1 MWVTV
6 AAAVVIAAGALAAWL
21 LLWSSVFGVRSVQ
34 VSGTGRLSRGEV
46 LAAAA
51 IVSGTP
57 LARVDTGAIEARLR
71 ALPVVAAATVT
82 RNWPS
87 GVAITVRERTPA
99 AVRLRGS
106 TYVLVDR
113 TGVSFAEVGHRPRS
127 LPLVIA
133 PPKAGTQAVK
143 AALDVLDAVPRSVHR
158 RVISVRAATPEDV
171 TLHLTHDRTV
181 VWGSPQRTQRKAAV
195 LAVLMTRK
203 AAVYDVSAPDNPTTT
218 RG

>member
-1 MWVTV
+1 MSASGPAHRAGSWLRHRRLPRLRVSRMWVTV

-87 GVAITVRERTPA
+87 GVAITVP
-99 AVRLRGS
+99 
-106 TYVLVDR
+106 
-113 TGVSFAEVGHRPRS
+113 VSY
-127 LPLVIA
+127 
-133 PPKAGTQAVK
+133 T
-143 AALDVLDAVPRSVHR
+143 
-158 RVISVRAATPEDV
+158 
-171 TLHLTHDRTV
+171 HLT
-181 VWGSPQRTQRKAAV
+181 
-195 LAVLMTRK
+195 L
-203 AAVYDVSAPDNPTTT
+203 PTN
-218 RG
+218 